1 MDINAPC
8 ESSHRHSRGLTERGI
23 TQRSD
28 SQLSALRDQ
37 HKLES
42 KGLIVQIHYLKAKF
56 TRENT
61 LRMDLS
67 YQKRYLLVLLSRR
80 ERR

>member
-1 MDINAPC
+1 MRC
-8 ESSHRHSRGLTERGI
+8 
-23 TQRSD
+23 SD
-28 SQLSALRDQ
+28 STQLSALRDR
-37 HKLES
+37 HKLEC

-67 YQKRYLLVLLSRR
+67 YQKRYLLILLSRR

>member
-1 MDINAPC
+1 MRRV
-8 ESSHRHSRGLTERGI
+8 SSTPSAQMSASDLTRDKC
-23 TQRSD
+23 SD
-28 SQLSALRDQ
+28 SSQLSALREQ

-67 YQKRYLLVLLSRR
+67 YQKRYLLVLLGRR

>member
-1 MDINAPC
+1 MRRVSLPTVFAAPWLNT
-8 ESSHRHSRGLTERGI
+8 G
-23 TQRSD
+23 QRSD
-28 SQLSALRDQ
+28 SSQLSALREQ

-61 LRMDLS
+61 LRMDLG

>member
-1 MDINAPC
+1 M
-8 ESSHRHSRGLTERGI
+8 
-23 TQRSD
+23 
-28 SQLSALRDQ
+28 ALRNQ
-37 HKLES
+37 HRLEC

-67 YQKRYLLVLLSRR
+67 YQKRYLLILLGRR